1 MAEYQIEKKYTI
13 AEDASGSLYFFIAAK
28 KDSPHNPQ
36 ILYDGYDHAVF
47 VRGPEEKIILD
58 YINPQVRDKLRKS
71 REVIV
76 VESLIGN
83 IKDSYYTAL
92 RIVDKIPLDWAKIGL
107 TTWEEAA
114 LQ

>member
-13 AEDASGSLYFFIAAK
+13 EEDASGSLYFFSAAK

-36 ILYDGYDHAVF
+36 
-47 VRGPEEKIILD
+47 IILD

-92 RIVDKIPLDWAKIGL
+92 RIVDKIPLDWAKLGL